1 MGLKILHSKKSKSGM
16 TPGEGDLSLH
26 FALLDLFLISQ
37 GSTPQAWG
45 KMGVDAGTKTL
56 HNYIRE
62 RWKEKL
68 VRSKKILLV
77 PVPLLP
83 LQWLE
88 PDGHVSL
95 GKSISEEMKSPM
107 LAQGGKSRRPL
118 EELGVEPETLRF
130 STSLVQYLSMKTC

>member
-1 MGLKILHSKKSKSGM
+1 M

-26 FALLDLFLISQ
+26 FALLDLFLISR

-45 KMGVDAGTKTL
+45 KMGVDTGTKTL
-56 HNYIRE
+56 HNYIQE

-77 PVPLLP
+77 HIPLLT

-88 PDGHVSL
+88 PNGHVSL
-95 GKSISEEMKSPM
+95 GKSTTSEEMKSPM

-130 STSLVQYLSMKTC
+130 SSSLVQYLGMETC